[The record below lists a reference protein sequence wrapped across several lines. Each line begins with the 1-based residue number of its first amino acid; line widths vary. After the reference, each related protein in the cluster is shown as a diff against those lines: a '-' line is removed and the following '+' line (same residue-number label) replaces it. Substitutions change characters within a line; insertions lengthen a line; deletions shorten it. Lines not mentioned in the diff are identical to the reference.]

1 MKTKILTIL
10 KNSEKHVSGQSLSN
24 QLGVSRTAIWKVIN
38 QLKEEGY
45 MIEAVP
51 NKGYRIVA
59 YPDIIT
65 AEEIKSIL
73 RTKEIGK
80 EVLYYDM
87 VDSTNTKAKQLA
99 EQENTHGLL
108 VIAEQQEMGKGRRG
122 KKWNSQKGT
131 GIWMSLIIKPKIKPV
146 AASML
151 TLVAALAVTKA
162 IRQMGEQEE
171 NRNNLEAKIKWPNDI
186 VVNGKKVCGILT
198 EMSSELD
205 YINHVVIGI
214 GINANI
220 EKFPDEI
227 NHMATSLLL
236 EGKKHIKRSQLVAF
250 VLEAFEA
257 YYIKFLK
264 TENLETMITEYNQ
277 WLINYEEEV
286 KIIEENVTYT
296 GVAKGITPTGELIVI
311 LPDGTRKEVV
321 SGEVSVR
328 GLYGYV

>member
-122 KKWNSQKGT
+122 KNWNSQKGT

-146 AASML
+146 SASML

-205 YINHVVIGI
+205 YIHHVVIGI

-227 NHMATSLLL
+227 NHIATSLLL

-296 GVAKGITPTGELIVI
+296 GVAKGITATGELIVI

>member
-10 KNSEKHVSGQSLSN
+10 KNSETHISGQSLSN

-45 MIEAVP
+45 IIEAVP

-59 YPDIIT
+59 YPDIVT
-65 AEEIKSIL
+65 AEEIKSLL

-80 EVLYYDM
+80 EVRYYDI

-122 KKWNSQKGT
+122 KTWSSQKGM
-131 GIWMSLIIKPKIKPV
+131 GIWMSLIVKPKIKPV
-146 AASML
+146 SASML
-151 TLVAALAVTKA
+151 TLIAALAVTKA
-162 IRQMGEQEE
+162 IRQIEGEKE
-171 NRNNLEAKIKWPNDI
+171 NKHFLDAKIKWPNDI

-205 YINHVVIGI
+205 YINHIVIGI

-220 EKFPDEI
+220 EKFPDKI
-227 NHMATSLLL
+227 NNIATSLLL
-236 EGKKHIKRSQLVAF
+236 EGKKHIKRSQLVAS
-250 VLEAFEA
+250 VLEAFEE
-257 YYIKFLK
+257 YYMEFLK
-264 TENLETMITEYNQ
+264 TENLETMITDYNR
-277 WLINYEEEV
+277 WLINYEKEV
-286 KIIEENVTYT
+286 KIIEENITYT
-296 GVAKGITPTGELIVI
+296 GMAKGITPTGELIVI
-311 LPDGTRKEVV
+311 LPDGTRKKVV

>member
-122 KKWNSQKGT
+122 KNWNSQKGT

-162 IRQMGEQEE
+162 IRQIGEQEE

-205 YINHVVIGI
+205 YIHHVVIGI

-227 NHMATSLLL
+227 NHIATSLLL

>member
-162 IRQMGEQEE
+162 IRQMGEQKE

>member
-10 KNSEKHVSGQSLSN
+10 KNSEKHVSGQNLSN

-122 KKWNSQKGT
+122 KNWNSQKGT

-146 AASML
+146 SASML

-205 YINHVVIGI
+205 YIHHVVIGI

-227 NHMATSLLL
+227 NHIATSLLL

-296 GVAKGITPTGELIVI
+296 GVAKGITATGELIVI

>member
-296 GVAKGITPTGELIVI
+296 GVAKGITATGELIVI

>member
-10 KNSEKHVSGQSLSN
+10 KNSEKHVSGQNLSN

-122 KKWNSQKGT
+122 KNWNSQKGT

-146 AASML
+146 SASML

>member
-10 KNSEKHVSGQSLSN
+10 KNSEKHVSGQNLSN

-122 KKWNSQKGT
+122 KNWNSQKGT

-146 AASML
+146 SASML

-162 IRQMGEQEE
+162 IGQMGEQEE

>member
-162 IRQMGEQEE
+162 IRQIGEQEE

-205 YINHVVIGI
+205 YIHHVVIGI

-227 NHMATSLLL
+227 NHIATSLLL

-296 GVAKGITPTGELIVI
+296 GVAKGITSTGELIVI

>member
-10 KNSEKHVSGQSLSN
+10 KNSEKHVSGQNLSN

-122 KKWNSQKGT
+122 KNWNSQKGT

-146 AASML
+146 SASML

-296 GVAKGITPTGELIVI
+296 GVAKGITATGELIVI

>member
-65 AEEIKSIL
+65 AEEIKSTL

>member
-10 KNSEKHVSGQSLSN
+10 KNSEKHVSGQNLSN

-122 KKWNSQKGT
+122 KNWNSQKGT

-146 AASML
+146 SASML

-205 YINHVVIGI
+205 YIHHVVIGI

-227 NHMATSLLL
+227 NHIATSLLL

>member
-122 KKWNSQKGT
+122 KNWNSQKGT

-146 AASML
+146 SASML

-227 NHMATSLLL
+227 NHIATSLLL

-296 GVAKGITPTGELIVI
+296 GVAKGITATGELIVI

>member
-10 KNSEKHVSGQSLSN
+10 KNSEKHVSGQGLSN

-122 KKWNSQKGT
+122 KNWNSQKGT